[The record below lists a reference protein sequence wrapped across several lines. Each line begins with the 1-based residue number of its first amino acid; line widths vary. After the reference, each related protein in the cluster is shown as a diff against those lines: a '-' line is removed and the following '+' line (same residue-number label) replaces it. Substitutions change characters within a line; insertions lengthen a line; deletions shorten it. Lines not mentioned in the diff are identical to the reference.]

1 MEYISHDEN
10 DPNAEFQK
18 AYWNAQ
24 TNYRSKKYKEAIVD
38 LSKAIEIQ
46 PKYANSYLLRGMCQ
60 AQLKNLNGAC
70 AEWRKAELLGSESG
84 TRMLKQYC
92 YKTSPK
98 TEKRKSDIEVAIN
111 VSGSINSGKSL
122 DEFSK
127 VYKKSIEKQ
136 AEKEKENDK
145 TILIVMLFIIIMF
158 LLIFG
163 LTVASR

>member
-1 MEYISHDEN
+1 MGYISHDEN
-10 DPNAEFQK
+10 DPNAEFPK
-18 AYWNAQ
+18 AYANAQ
-24 TNYRSKKYKEAIVD
+24 TNYSSKKYKEAIVD

-111 VSGSINSGKSL
+111 VSEPITRKSL

-127 VYKKSIEKQ
+127 VFKKSIEKQ

-163 LTVASR
+163 LTIAGR

>member
-111 VSGSINSGKSL
+111 VSGSITRKSL